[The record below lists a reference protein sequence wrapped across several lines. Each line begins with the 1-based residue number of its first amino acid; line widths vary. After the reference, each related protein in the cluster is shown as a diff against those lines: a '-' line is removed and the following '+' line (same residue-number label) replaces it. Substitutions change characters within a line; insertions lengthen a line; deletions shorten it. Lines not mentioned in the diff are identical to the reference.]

1 VIAGVYLGIAERAFD
16 HAVAGVDRHHDPL
29 VQRQV
34 GLMAHRLRVAGW
46 ALDGALAVA
55 GDDPQP
61 SMDTLAAVMAAKREI
76 ALAGVEVCDLAMS
89 VAGGSA
95 YFRGSPIER
104 ALPRHPCRRVPP
116 LHPGTD
122 AAPRRTPPPRLPCDA
137 M

>member
-1 VIAGVYLGIAERAFD
+1 MPSRAT
-16 HAVAGVDRHHDPL
+16 DRRDDTI

-46 ALDGALAVA
+46 ALDGALRVA

-61 SMDTLAAVMAAKREI
+61 SMEAMAAVMAAKREI

-95 YFRGSPIER
+95 FFRGSPIER
-104 ALPRHPCRRVPP
+104 AYRDIRAAAFHPFTPEQTLVHAGR
-116 LHPGTD
+116 LHLGV
-122 AAPRRTPPPRLPCDA
+122 PCDDVDGRIA
-137 M
+137 TCR